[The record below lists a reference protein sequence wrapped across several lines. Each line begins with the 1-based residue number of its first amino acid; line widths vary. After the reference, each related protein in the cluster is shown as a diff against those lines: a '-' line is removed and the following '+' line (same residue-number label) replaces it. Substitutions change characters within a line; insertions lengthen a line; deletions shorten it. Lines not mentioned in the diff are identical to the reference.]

1 MAGSVLQQKSPFK
14 IKELSFSSKFDW
26 GSHIISII
34 SKKIGALICSIRF
47 FLQKL
52 FLQKL
57 LCISINLPCDLSWNI
72 FVMSRPVHRNVGPSI
87 AVSLE
92 PLVHHPN
99 AASLKVVSAIFL
111 LVCFVCLKNST
122 CETRKNVFYF
132 TSKTLFVLEIIK
144 F

>member
-34 SKKIGALICSIRF
+34 SKKIGALICSISF
-47 FLQKL
+47 

-57 LCISINLPCDLSWNI
+57 LCISINLPCDHSWNI

-87 AVSLE
+87 AVSLD

-122 CETRKNVFYF
+122 FVKQGKMFFISLRK
-132 TSKTLFVLEIIK
+132 LFSFLR
-144 F
+144 